1 VRSTARFA
9 SPAPA
14 CLIAA
19 ALGATLLG
27 ATLLGGAA
35 PLAPAASAQ
44 AREEAVTGVLQRPGD
59 GSAGQPV
66 AGVDISVHGEDGR
79 LVGRVTSARDGRF
92 RLRLPGPG
100 RYRATLEQD
109 TLPAGVSLR
118 DPERASLEFGIRPGQ
133 SRPLLFP
140 LGEGATQRGRG
151 GARALQLVVEGIT
164 FGLVIAITAIG
175 LSLIF
180 GTTGLVN
187 FAHGELVTF
196 GALVAWFLNV
206 AVGLHLVP
214 AALIAIVVGGVA
226 GGLLDR
232 GFWRPLRRRGTG
244 LIAML
249 VISIGLSLLLRYVFL
264 FQFGGRTRP
273 FAQYAVQRALD
284 LGIVAVAPKDLASAA
299 LSLSVLAGVAAL
311 LQRTRVGKAMRAVA
325 DDRSLA
331 ESSGVDVERIVSLV
345 WMLGGGLAALGGIL
359 YGLTTQVSFQMG
371 FQLLLLMFAGVIL
384 GGLGTAYGA
393 LVGSLVVGLF
403 VQLSTLVISPDLK
416 NVGAL
421 AILVVILLVR
431 PQGILGRVER
441 AG

>member
-1 VRSTARFA
+1 MALVLALLLPVLPTPRTL
-9 SPAPA
+9 P
-14 CLIAA
+14 AA
-19 ALGATLLG
+19 AQ
-27 ATLLGGAA
+27 
-35 PLAPAASAQ
+35 P
-44 AREEAVTGVLQRPGD
+44 REEAITGTLERAGD
-59 GSAGQPV
+59 DGEDVPV
-66 AGVDISVHGEDGR
+66 AGVDITVRTEDGQRVGMATTGEDGR
-79 LVGRVTSARDGRF
+79 F
-92 RLRLPGPG
+92 HLRLPGPG
-100 RYRATLEQD
+100 MYSATLEADTLPEGVTLRDPDRATLEF
-109 TLPAGVSLR
+109 R
-118 DPERASLEFGIRPGQ
+118 IRSGQ

-140 LGEGATQRGRG
+140 LGEGRSLTDRTG
-151 GARALQLVVEGIT
+151 GRALQLAVEGVT
-164 FGLVIAITAIG
+164 FGMVIAITAIG

-196 GALVAWFLNV
+196 GALTAWFFNV
-206 AVGLHLVP
+206 VLGIHLIP
-214 AALIAIVVGGVA
+214 AGILAIVA
-226 GGLLDR
+226 GGGAGALLDR

-249 VISIGLSLLLRYVFL
+249 VISIGLSLLLRYAFL

-273 FAQYAVQRALD
+273 FAQYSVQRAVD
-284 LGIVAVAPKDLASAA
+284 FGAVAVAPKDLASVV
-299 LSLSVLAGVAAL
+299 LSLAVLAGVAGL

-325 DDRSLA
+325 DNRSLA
-331 ESSGVDVERIVSLV
+331 ESSGIDVERVVFLV
-345 WMLGGGLAALGGIL
+345 WVLAGALAALGGTL

-393 LVGSLVVGLF
+393 LVGSLVVGMF

-421 AILVVILLVR
+421 AILVIILLVK
-431 PQGILGRVER
+431 PEGILGRAGR

>member
-1 VRSTARFA
+1 MASRYDAAVRSLRFPVTLLLA
-9 SPAPA
+9 AFVAAP
-14 CLIAA
+14 
-19 ALGATLLG
+19 LLG
-27 ATLLGGAA
+27 AAA
-35 PLAPAASAQ
+35 AVSSAQ
-44 AREEAVTGVLQRPGD
+44 PREEAITGRLGQAGED
-59 GSAGQPV
+59 GANRPV
-66 AGVDISVHGEDGR
+66 AGVAITVRTGDGR
-79 LVGRVTSARDGRF
+79 LIDTVTSGADGRF
-92 RLRLPGPG
+92 HLRLPGPG
-100 RYRATLEQD
+100 RYRATLEPD
-109 TLPAGVSLR
+109 TLPEGVSLR
-118 DPERASLEFGIRPGQ
+118 DPERATLEFGIRPGQ

-140 LGEGATQRGRG
+140 LGQATSRQGRG
-151 GARALQLVVEGIT
+151 GARALQLLVEGVA
-164 FGLVIAITAIG
+164 FGMVIAITAIG

-196 GALVAWFLNV
+196 GALVAWFFNV
-206 AVGLHLVP
+206 ALGFHLVP
-214 AALIAIVVGGVA
+214 AAVLAILVGGVA

-244 LIAML
+244 LVAML
-249 VISIGLSLLLRYVFL
+249 VISIGLSLLLRYAFL

-273 FAQYAVQRALD
+273 FAQYAVQRAVE
-284 LGIVAVAPKDLASAA
+284 LGAVAVAPKDLASVG

-325 DDRSLA
+325 DNRALA
-331 ESSGVDVERIVSLV
+331 ESSGIDVERIVSLV
-345 WMLGGGLAALGGIL
+345 WVLGGALAALGGIL

-421 AILVVILLVR
+421 AILVAILLVR
-431 PQGILGRVER
+431 PRGILGH
-441 AG
+441 AGQGG